1 MIDEAF
7 EITDNTLIVFRVENH
22 NDMIDVGIRAK
33 ALLDH
38 YIQQGINPTVI
49 AIEKKVQ
56 ITTLSEIEME
66 KHGWIRKKDNA

>member
-7 EITDNTLIVFRVENH
+7 EITDNTLIVFRVDSH
-22 NDMIDVGIRAK
+22 IDGIDIAIRAK